1 MLLPR
6 YFSSNDYTEFYDYF
20 LARPHRR
27 CSFRKGDM
35 LWALGDPIRHVYY
48 IESGIART
56 FVEHENGSRKI
67 LHFHSDGTV
76 FPGCQNSV
84 FKIEA
89 SIGTEALSEVQALAF
104 TREDFYQMYQ
114 ENMALNA
121 RVLETYAMYI
131 NLFIYESAHQ
141 DYNSAFIKVCNLL
154 YLFSLHSP
162 ADTPERIDLTQ
173 QDIADILAISL
184 VNVTNNLAR
193 LRKEKVIVSHR
204 RWIEITDY
212 PKLVSYCSIETIRP

>member
-1 MLLPR
+1 MAT
-6 YFSSNDYTEFYDYF
+6 SS
-20 LARPHRR
+20 AVPGRPA
-27 CSFRKGDM
+27 G
-35 LWALGDPIRHVYY
+35 
-48 IESGIART
+48 
-56 FVEHENGSRKI
+56 
-67 LHFHSDGTV
+67 
-76 FPGCQNSV
+76 Q
-84 FKIEA
+84 
-89 SIGTEALSEVQALAF
+89 
-104 TREDFYQMYQ
+104 
-114 ENMALNA
+114 NA